1 MSKRILVIGSGGRE
15 HAIAW
20 KLSQSSQVERIFLAP
35 GTAATGLKLANAPI
49 SVMDFAAVISF
60 AKDENIDLVLVVP
73 DDPLAAGLVDAL
85 EAAGIKAWGPN
96 QQAAQIESSK
106 AFAKDLMQR
115 YQIPTAEFRIFKA
128 EDYQA
133 AEAYIEEKGAPIV
146 VKASGLALGKGAIVC
161 KSLQE
166 AKFAIKQIMID
177 KSFGEAGNEVVI
189 EEFLEGPEISV
200 HAFCDGKNSKLL
212 PLAQDHKPVGEGNT
226 GPNTGGMGTIAPLEI
241 NAKLLEQIKI
251 EIVDRTLDALS
262 KDGIKFKGLLYP
274 GLILTKDGPKVLEF
288 NARFGDPET
297 QSYMRLLETDLL
309 EIIEASLEGR
319 LDALEINWKEQAA
332 VSVILASGG
341 YPEAYEKGKSI
352 TGVDAA
358 VALDDIEVFFAGV
371 KQEGSELLTNG
382 GRVLAVSATAASIDE
397 ALQKAYAAS
406 ELISFEAKYLRR
418 DLGEFRPAK
427 LMSSR
432 GA

>member
-20 KLSQSSQVERIFLAP
+20 KLSQSSQVERVFLAP
-35 GTAATGLKLANAPI
+35 GTAATGLKLANAQI
-49 SVMDFAAVISF
+49 SVMDFEAVINF
-60 AKDENIDLVLVVP
+60 AKAENIDLVLVVP
-73 DDPLAAGLVDAL
+73 DDPLAAGMVDAL
-85 EAAGIKAWGPN
+85 AAAGIKAWGPN

-106 AFAKDLMQR
+106 AFAKDLMQAC
-115 YQIPTAEFRIFKA
+115 QIPTAEFRIFKA
-128 EDYQA
+128 EEYEQA
-133 AEAYIEEKGAPIV
+133 KSYIEEKGAPIV

-166 AKFAIKQIMID
+166 AKNAIKQIMID

-241 NAKLLEQIKI
+241 DAKLLEQIKI

-262 KDGIKFKGLLYP
+262 KEGIEFKGLLYP

-332 VSVILASGG
+332 ASVILASGG
-341 YPEAYEKGKSI
+341 YPEAYEKGKVI

-358 VALDDIEVFFAGV
+358 AATEDIEVFFAGV

-397 ALQKAYAAS
+397 ALQKAYVAS
-406 ELISFEAKYLRR
+406 ELISFEGKYLRR

-427 LMSSR
+427 LLSSR
-432 GA
+432 